1 MLVIPNGSSM
11 AAQPRVHGQNIRM
24 TEDTVEAIHLVT
36 GRREAKP
43 EEGTRSF
50 ITTT

>member
-1 MLVIPNGSSM
+1 MLVISKGSSM
-11 AAQPRVHGQNIRM
+11 VAQPHAHGQNIRM
-24 TEDTVEAIHLVT
+24 IEDRMEAIHLVT

-50 ITTT
+50 IRTT

>member
-1 MLVIPNGSSM
+1 MLVIPKGSSM
-11 AAQPRVHGQNIRM
+11 VAQLHVHGQNIRV

-36 GRREAKP
+36 GRWEAKP

-50 ITTT
+50 IRTT